1 MNKIENFKIYQRRMF
16 EPSSKDDM
24 KIARQFFHDSK
35 WKDGCP
41 FFLEWPYLD
50 IPSMLK
56 DRITNYA
63 LKGLK

>member
-1 MNKIENFKIYQRRMF
+1 VNKVENFKIYQRRMF
-16 EPSSKDDM
+16 EPGSKEDM
-24 KIARQFFHDSK
+24 QVARKFFHSNK
-35 WKDGCP
+35 WQDGCP

-56 DRITNYA
+56 DKITSYT

>member
-1 MNKIENFKIYQRRMF
+1 MF

-41 FFLEWPYLD
+41 FFLVWPYLD